1 MAIII
6 VDWCV
11 RVSLMESQWPIF
23 SYIVL
28 LLGICTIFDSAYL
41 ELCMLNSVLATLES
55 SKGTLG
61 CLRGGDMWGTT
72 PSCLIWCIWEERSC
86 RTFEGKELSLPNLKF
101 LFMNTLYEWSFKSY
115 TFFTFSFADFL
126 DDSLLSLS
134 LRLCNFI

>member
-61 CLRGGDMWGTT
+61 CLRGGDVGHHSFMSHLVHLGR
-72 PSCLIWCIWEERSC
+72 E
-86 RTFEGKELSLPNLKF
+86 ELSYF
-101 LFMNTLYEWSFKSY
+101 
-115 TFFTFSFADFL
+115 
-126 DDSLLSLS
+126 
-134 LRLCNFI
+134 